1 MIILGVNAY
10 HADASA
16 CLVRDGKVVAAV
28 EEERITRR
36 KHTAGFPGNAIK
48 ACLEIAGISHSEIDV
63 IAIAKDPKAN
73 LHGRLLEGAKRL
85 LNPKLLIERLSVAAK
100 AVDLGTEV
108 ANALGVPRSE
118 IRAELVP
125 VEHHIAH
132 VASAWLYGLAEPAA
146 GVSVD
151 GSGDFL
157 STLISKCENGR
168 IEKLVSVEYPH
179 SLGYFYTIMTQYLG
193 FPNYG
198 DEYKVMG
205 LAAMG
210 KPVYLDKMREIVH
223 LKKDDLFRLNLD
235 YFIHHTGGVEMA
247 WESGEPSLSTM
258 YSEKLIDLLG
268 PAREKGSEVTQHHAD
283 LAASTQAFYEEALIH
298 VLKEAKRLT
307 GFDTLAMA
315 GGCAQNSLAN
325 GRCPQQAGFRKVYVP
340 PSGHDG
346 GTSVGAALYAA
357 LVRGDTVVPG
367 LTPYLGRSV
376 KEEDAIAYLDKKGI
390 AWRKLAEDELLE
402 EVVSCVSD
410 GGVIG
415 WVQGRAEWGP
425 RALGARSILADA
437 RNPGIKDI
445 LNLKIKRRESFRPF
459 APSVPIERAGE
470 WFVLDEAT
478 SSIPYMEKVIPVR
491 EDAREKIP
499 SVTHHDGTARAQLV
513 QKEMN
518 ERYWKLLQRMG
529 ERTGVPILINTSF
542 NENEPIVDSEVDA
555 IECFARTKMD
565 MLVIGDLMV
574 RRGQGGN

>member
-1 MIILGVNAY
+1 MIVLGINAY

-16 CLVRDGKVVAAV
+16 CVVRDGKVLAAV

-36 KHTAGFPGNAIK
+36 KHTAGFPVNAIR
-48 ACLEIAGISHSEIDV
+48 ACLGIAGISHGEIDA

-73 LHGRLLEGAKRL
+73 LHGRLIEGAKRL

-108 ANALGVPRSE
+108 ANALGVHRDE

-125 VEHHIAH
+125 VEHHVAH
-132 VASAWLYGLAEPAA
+132 VASAWLYGLTEPAA

-157 STLISKCENGR
+157 STLIAKCGNGA

-205 LAAMG
+205 LSATG
-210 KPVYLDKMREIVH
+210 KPVYLEKMGEIVH

-235 YFIHHTGGVEMA
+235 YFVHHTKGVEMA

-258 YSEKLIDLLG
+258 YSEKLVELFG
-268 PAREKGSEVTQHHAD
+268 PPREKGGEVRQHHAD
-283 LAASTQAFYEEALIH
+283 LAASTQAFYEEALVH

-307 GFDTLAMA
+307 GLDALAMA

-325 GRCPQQAGFRKVYVP
+325 GRCPQLAGFRKVYVP

-346 GTSVGAALYAA
+346 GTSVGAALYASMI
-357 LVRGDTVVPG
+357 RGISIEPG

-376 KEEDAIAYLDKKGI
+376 AEEDVIAYLEKKGI
-390 AWRKLAEDELLE
+390 SWRRLGEDELLE
-402 EVVSCVSD
+402 EVVSCVSE
-410 GGVIG
+410 GGVVG

-459 APSVPIERAGE
+459 APSVPMERAGE

-478 SSIPYMEKVIPVR
+478 SSIPYMEKVVPVR
-491 EDAREKIP
+491 EERRAQIP
-499 SVTHHDGTARAQLV
+499 SVTHYDGTARAQLV

-518 ERYWKLLQRMG
+518 DRYWKLLERMG

-542 NENEPIVDSEVDA
+542 NENEPIVDSEADA
-555 IECFARTKMD
+555 VECFARTKMD
-565 MLVIGDLMV
+565 MLAIGNVVV
-574 RRGQGGN
+574 RR